1 MASGQWA
8 GGKGS
13 TQRKVDKKKYSDNWD
28 VIFGPKND
36 INSVSD
42 NEETLDASPE
52 EEAQEEGTA
61 DTPRICDVFS

>member
-28 VIFGPKND
+28 AIWGKKGD

-52 EEAQEEGTA
+52 EEEAQEERA
-61 DTPRICDVFS
+61 DST